1 MGNIEC
7 AARFGNLPF
16 ELDDLVAFHARI
28 VHTFDP
34 WSKGFSGKYGR
45 PPRGSGLEIPM
56 SEGVDHG
63 PYITQRIEDGT
74 GAAVLDVVG
83 HLGPGFGRRA

>member
-16 ELDDLVAFHARI
+16 EIDDLVAFHAPI

-34 WSKGFSGKYGR
+34 RSKGFSEYLNVRG
-45 PPRGSGLEIPM
+45 GSGLQVPM
-56 SEGVDHG
+56 GEGVDHG